1 MTTTEPLPAILDG
14 LNPAQLAAVT
24 HGEGPMLILAG
35 PGSGKTRVITHR
47 IAYLVRERR
56 VPPWRILAVTFTN
69 KAAKEMRE
77 RARHLLGDDAKDLA
91 MGTFHSMCARWLRID
106 GRAIGISS
114 DFTVYDDADQVAL
127 MKRIIEDLRVDPKRF
142 QPRSV
147 LSAISNAKGEML
159 TPAAFNGKV
168 KSYFEEVVGR
178 AFERYEQALSA
189 ASALDFDDLLTEAV
203 RLFRESDETLEKYA
217 GRYLHVLV
225 DEFQDTNPA
234 QYVLARQLAS
244 KNGNIAVVG
253 DPDQSIYSWRAAD
266 IRNVRY
272 FERDF
277 PEHTTFLLE
286 QNYRSTRPILKAA
299 EAVIVKNPDRHERTL
314 FTEREG
320 GELVSVYEAYNE
332 EEEGEY
338 VSSEIARLVRSG
350 SRHADIAV
358 MYRTNGQSRPVEEA
372 LVRHRIPYRLIG
384 GVRFYQRRE
393 IKDLVAYFRLFYNR
407 LDEAALMRVINVPTR
422 GIGDRTIER
431 ARAYANRHGQ
441 QLWDALEALA
451 LGVDVDG
458 ITGRS
463 ATAVRDFVM
472 MIDGLRARVTG
483 SLPDLLDAV
492 LSATGYHDYLRQ
504 GDPDSDERLENVLQ
518 LRSVMG
524 QYEEVGGEASDLG
537 QFLQD
542 VALISDVDEMTE
554 GVDAVTL
561 ITLHTAKG
569 LEFPVVFLVGM
580 EEGLLPH
587 IRSFD
592 DPKQMEEERRLAYV
606 GITRAKDALYLS
618 RAYRRFTFGNA
629 SANPASRF
637 LTDIPKNVQKPFGQ
651 ASRSYIETAVAPPRE
666 EFRPAAAKWNAG
678 DRVAHPKFGS
688 GMVVSTQTNGNDVEI
703 VVAFEGAGVKR
714 LLQSFAPLTAA
725 R

>member
-1 MTTTEPLPAILDG
+1 
-14 LNPAQLAAVT
+14 
-24 HGEGPMLILAG
+24 
-35 PGSGKTRVITHR
+35 
-47 IAYLVRERR
+47 
-56 VPPWRILAVTFTN
+56 
-69 KAAKEMRE
+69 
-77 RARHLLGDDAKDLA
+77 
-91 MGTFHSMCARWLRID
+91 
-106 GRAIGISS
+106 
-114 DFTVYDDADQVAL
+114 
-127 MKRIIEDLRVDPKRF
+127 
-142 QPRSV
+142 
-147 LSAISNAKGEML
+147 
-159 TPAAFNGKV
+159 
-168 KSYFEEVVGR
+168 
-178 AFERYEQALSA
+178 
-189 ASALDFDDLLTEAV
+189 
-203 RLFRESDETLEKYA
+203 
-217 GRYLHVLV
+217 
-225 DEFQDTNPA
+225 
-234 QYVLARQLAS
+234 
-244 KNGNIAVVG
+244 
-253 DPDQSIYSWRAAD
+253 
-266 IRNVRY
+266 VRY

-277 PEHTTFLLE
+277 PKHTTFLLE

-393 IKDLVAYFRLFYNR
+393 IKDLVAYFRLVYNR
-407 LDEAALMRVINVPTR
+407 LDEAALMRVVNVPTR

-451 LGVDVDG
+451 LGGEVDG

-463 ATAVRDFVM
+463 ASAVREFVM
-472 MIDGLRARVTG
+472 MIDGLRVGVAR
-483 SLPDLLDAV
+483 SLPELLDAV
-492 LSATGYHDYLRQ
+492 LSTTGYADFLRQ

-518 LRSVMG
+518 LRSVMS

-542 VALISDVDEMTE
+542 VALISDVDDLTE

-569 LEFPVVFLVGM
+569 LEFPIVFLVGM

-618 RAYRRFTFGNA
+618 RAYRRFSFGNA
-629 SANPASRF
+629 SANPVSRF

-666 EFRPAAAKWNAG
+666 EFRPAAANWNAG

-688 GMVVSTQTNGNDVEI
+688 GMVVSTQANGNDVEI